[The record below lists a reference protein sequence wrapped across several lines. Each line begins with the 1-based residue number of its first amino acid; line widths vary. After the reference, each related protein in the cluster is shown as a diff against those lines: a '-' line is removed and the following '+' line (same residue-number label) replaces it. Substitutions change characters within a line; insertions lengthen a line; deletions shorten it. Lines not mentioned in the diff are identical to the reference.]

1 MAEGGVLAAEVADL
15 GNLRVGQ
22 TATYAKTFEMADIE
36 AFAALSGDNNPLH
49 LDPTAAAAGPFKRPV
64 AHGMLTAA
72 LFSTVL
78 GTKLPGPGCIYL
90 GQTLKFRAPVFPG
103 DQVVAEAEIATV
115 DTEKRRVTVT
125 TTCRVADKV
134 VVEGEALILVP
145 E

>member
-1 MAEGGVLAAEVADL
+1 MAEGGALAVNAELDS
-15 GNLRVGQ
+15 LRVGQ
-22 TATYAKTFEMADIE
+22 TASYTKTIEMADVE

-49 LDPTAAAAGPFKRPV
+49 LDPAAAAAGPFKRPV

-72 LFSTVL
+72 LISTVL

-103 DQVVAEAEIATV
+103 DEVEAEAEIAAV
-115 DTEKRRVTVT
+115 DTEKRRITVA

-134 VVEGEALILVP
+134 VAEGEALILVP
-145 E
+145 G